1 MRPMSIPAPI
11 EVASER
17 SGEFKVQER
26 RVHARVA
33 ISLRV
38 IEVDGDVRYFQ
49 YASNISESGMFL
61 EGAAPRDPGSLMTLL
76 FIPPGSREPM
86 TVLARVIGN
95 LEAPRRGIRVRF
107 LADDDSA
114 IRTWLREY
122 VRHRHAA
129 A

>member
-1 MRPMSIPAPI
+1 MSIPFPI

-17 SGEFKVQER
+17 SGEFQVSER
-26 RVHARVA
+26 RRHARVA

-49 YASNISESGMFL
+49 YATNVSESGMFL
-61 EGAAPRDPGSLMTLL
+61 EGAAPRDPGAAMTLL
-76 FIPPGSREPM
+76 FIPPGSRVPM
-86 TVLARVIGN
+86 TVPAEVVGN

-107 LADDDSA
+107 LVDDDA
-114 IRTWLREY
+114 AVRAWLREY
-122 VRHRHAA
+122 VRHRRAA